1 MSGIVMQLVPE
12 RVDLLCA
19 ERALRLRELERE
31 HGERR
36 DLRGEGLGGGDAD
49 LGTGVR
55 VDDAVGLSRVTRLP
69 TTLVIAMTFA
79 PRSRASRT
87 PASVSAVSPD
97 CVIATT
103 SVSSSTIG
111 SL

>member
-1 MSGIVMQLVPE
+1 MSGTLDSSAKSDSTRSSESVPFTCASLSPSTVSAAICAVNVLVAATPISGPAC
-12 RVDLLCA
+12 VYSTPSD
-19 ERALRLRELERE
+19 
-31 HGERR
+31 
-36 DLRGEGLGGGDAD
+36 
-49 LGTGVR
+49 
-55 VDDAVGLSRVTRLP
+55 SRVTREP

-97 CVIATT
+97 CVMATT

-111 SL
+111 SA